1 MRLQQAVLFIRL
13 ALDLHVIA
21 LTNKVH
27 NKNSS
32 YIIYIMIVREVKR
45 DFLVHL
51 RHLNLKGLII
61 IMVVN

>member
-1 MRLQQAVLFIRL
+1 M
-13 ALDLHVIA
+13 IA